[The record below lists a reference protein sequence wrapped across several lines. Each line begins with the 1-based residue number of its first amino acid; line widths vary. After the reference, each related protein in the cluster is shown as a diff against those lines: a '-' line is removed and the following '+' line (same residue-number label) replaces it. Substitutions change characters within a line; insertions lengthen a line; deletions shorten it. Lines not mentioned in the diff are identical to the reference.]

1 MSRIRRVE
9 ILLLALL
16 GLAAGALP
24 AMAAVTRPMVALRC
38 QIKAPSLTS
47 LYGPAATAQIANGLC
62 TEMQKRLKGHRTL
75 SLWEYGQADSQ
86 VALLFKVV
94 DGPLGDTLVQMDLL
108 LANESVRAEGP
119 WERRWRTA
127 ADAALGNDPT
137 AAEAPRVLGGAF
149 APLLKD
155 ASLEESM
162 RQKVPIAAGGK
173 LLRAES
179 GPQIVSP
186 LPWQQFQRLKK
197 SKFRVSCAWPGR
209 PEGAYLESKG
219 LSGPASYDPDGN
231 DPAYDALVLVA
242 SRRQFGD
249 EVKSVGEVLNE
260 VFELQPKWIFLQQY
274 EHPDLEVF
282 AP

>member
-1 MSRIRRVE
+1 MSRIRRVD
-9 ILLLALL
+9 ILLLAAL
-16 GLAAGALP
+16 GLALPAGA
-24 AMAAVTRPMVALRC
+24 ATRPLVALRC
-38 QIKAPSLTS
+38 QIKAPSLTA
-47 LYGPAATAQIANGLC
+47 LYGPAASTQIATNLC
-62 TEMQKRLKGHRTL
+62 KEMQKRLKEHRTL
-75 SLWEYGQADSQ
+75 SLWEYGQGDSQ

-108 LANESVRAEGP
+108 LANESVRDEGP

-137 AAEAPRVLGGAF
+137 AVEAPRVLAGAL

-162 RQKVPIAAGGK
+162 RQKVPIAAGGR

-179 GPQIVSP
+179 GPPKIVSP
-186 LPWQQFQRLKK
+186 LPWQQFERLKK

-209 PEGAYLESKG
+209 SEGAFLESKG
-219 LSGPASYDPDGN
+219 LAGPASFDPDGA
-231 DPAYDALVLVA
+231 DPAYDALVMVA
-242 SRRQFGD
+242 SRRQVGD
-249 EVKSVGEVLNE
+249 DFKSVDEVLNE
-260 VFELQPKWIFLQQY
+260 VFELQPRWIFLQQY
-274 EHPDLEVF
+274 EHPDVEVF